1 MLIFIYS
8 KLATLKAIYNMKKI
22 ILKESQLVDITER
35 VIKEQFS
42 GDPNAFNTDVKDV
55 SIYGLNKYF
64 TEYGDRDMDVVYTN
78 CYVKWRYDMDIRSW
92 GIKDVSVYTTSV
104 VINATVEIYDEDYT
118 KVEVEKEIELVV
130 DEMGGFS
137 SDKEG
142 EWSYED
148 EMSDDLFSH
157 SVFPTDLE
165 IDMETKTVHVRW
177 N

>member
-8 KLATLKAIYNMKKI
+8 KLAALKAIYNMKKI

-42 GDPNAFNTDVKDV
+42 DDPNAFNTDVKDV

-104 VINATVEIYDEDYT
+104 VI
-118 KVEVEKEIELVV
+118 LC
-130 DEMGGFS
+130 
-137 SDKEG
+137 
-142 EWSYED
+142 
-148 EMSDDLFSH
+148 L
-157 SVFPTDLE
+157 
-165 IDMETKTVHVRW
+165 
-177 N
+177 